1 MSTKGLGSLSEDE
14 WHLKND
20 SDGAVLMMTVLLYI
34 SGKHK
39 QWDVFNLCSNVNKE
53 QVYILSGGEIKLLL
67 LHNRCVYV
75 QYVKHFVTLQLGY
88 YMMWFCSLFLCKCV
102 CLWPYPDSNI
112 MSVLSKS

>member
-20 SDGAVLMMTVLLYI
+20 SDGAILMMTVLLYI

-67 LHNRCVYV
+67 LHNRCVHV

-88 YMMWFCSLFLCKCV
+88 NIIMFLCKCV
-102 CLWPYPDSNI
+102 CLRPHPDSNI